1 MKNKYM
7 PTALA
12 MYMNYFVHG
21 MGAII
26 LSQNMD
32 AIMTQL
38 NTDRA
43 GVSYI
48 ISGLGIG
55 RLLVLFISG
64 ALSDKFGRKPF
75 ILLGMLS
82 YVIFLGGILVAPN
95 VQVAVIFAIIAGM
108 ANSFLDSGTYP
119 ALMEAFPEATGSA
132 NVMIKAF
139 ISAGQFL
146 LPFIIS
152 LLIASDLWYGYSF
165 LFCIAIFVVNGIF
178 MLKAPFPA
186 HKVEKAEAKE
196 EAAVEDTQ
204 KSSFW
209 IEGIALILIGFTATA
224 TFYIFQNYLP
234 TYAQEV
240 AGMAKPAALKLISIY
255 SAGSITSVLVTSVLV
270 KKWIKQVRFVFIY
283 PLISLIMLVLLF
295 IFPSPILCMI
305 SAFVIGFTAAG
316 GVLQLALTTMSELF
330 PANKG
335 TITGVVYTASSL
347 ASSILPA
354 LIGIISNSNVSNIIL
369 LNIIVTGIGVV
380 LALVVNFR
388 YNAIIRSSSR
398 A

>member
-12 MYMNYFVHG
+12 MYINYFVHG

-32 AIMTQL
+32 ALMAQF

-43 GVSYI
+43 GVSYV

-55 RLLVLFISG
+55 RLLVLFVSG

-75 ILLGMLS
+75 VLLGMFT
-82 YVIFLGGILVAPN
+82 YVLFLGGILVAPN
-95 VQVAVIFAIIAGM
+95 VLVAFALAVLAGM
-108 ANSFLDSGTYP
+108 ANSFMDSGTYP

-132 NVMIKAF
+132 NIIIKAF

-152 LLIASDLWYGYSF
+152 FLMANDLWYGYSF
-165 LFCIAIFVVNGIF
+165 LFCIAIFIINGLF
-178 MLKAPFPA
+178 LLKLQFPA
-186 HKVEKAEAKE
+186 HKVAKE
-196 EAAVEDTQ
+196 EVVAEVPKQ
-204 KSSFW
+204 KASFW
-209 IEGIALILIGFTATA
+209 IEGVALILIGFTATA
-224 TFYIFQNYLP
+224 TFYIIQNYLP

-240 AGMAKPAALKLISIY
+240 AGMEKAAALKLISLY
-255 SAGSITSVLVTSVLV
+255 SAGSLTSVLVTSVLV
-270 KKWIKQVRFVFIY
+270 AKWIKQVRFVFLY
-283 PLISLIMLVLLF
+283 PLISLVTLVLLF
-295 IFPSPILCMI
+295 LFPSPIMCVA
-305 SAFVIGFTAAG
+305 SAFVIGYSAAG

-354 LIGIISNSNVSNIIL
+354 LIGIISNSNVANIVL
-369 LNIIVTGIGVV
+369 LNIVITAIGVV
-380 LALVVNFR
+380 LALVVNIR
-388 YNAIIRSSSR
+388 YNIVNKKQV
-398 A
+398 

>member
-95 VQVAVIFAIIAGM
+95 VQIAVILAIIAGM

-119 ALMEAFPEATGSA
+119 ALMEAFPEAAGSA

-152 LLIASDLWYGYSF
+152 LLIAGNLWYGYSF
-165 LFCIAIFVVNGIF
+165 LICIAIFVINGIF

-186 HKVEKAEAKE
+186 HKVEKSEVKE
-196 EAAVEDTQ
+196 EAAVEETQ

-295 IFPSPILCMI
+295 LFPSPILCMI
-305 SAFVIGFTAAG
+305 SAFVIGFSAAG

-354 LIGIISNSNVSNIIL
+354 VIGIISNSNVSNIIL
-369 LNIIVTGIGVV
+369 LNIVVTGIGVV
-380 LALVVNFR
+380 LALIVNIR
-388 YNAIIRSSSR
+388 YNAVVRSSSR

>member
-95 VQVAVIFAIIAGM
+95 VQIAVIFAIIAGM

-132 NVMIKAF
+132 NVIIKAF

-152 LLIASDLWYGYSF
+152 LLIANDLWYGYSF
-165 LFCIAIFVVNGIF
+165 LFCIAIFVINGIF
-178 MLKAPFPA
+178 ILKAPFPA
-186 HKVEKAEAKE
+186 HKVESPEVKE
-196 EAAVEDTQ
+196 EVAVEETQ

-270 KKWIKQVRFVFIY
+270 KKWIKQVRFVFVY

-295 IFPSPILCMI
+295 LFPSPILCVI
-305 SAFVIGFTAAG
+305 SAFVIGFSAAG

-369 LNIIVTGIGVV
+369 LNIIVTGIGVA

-388 YNAIIRSSSR
+388 YNAIVRSSSR

>member
-32 AIMTQL
+32 ALMAQL

-82 YVIFLGGILVAPN
+82 YVIFLGGILLAPN
-95 VQVAVIFAIIAGM
+95 VAVAFIFAVIAGM
-108 ANSFLDSGTYP
+108 ANSFMDSGTYP
-119 ALMEAFPEATGSA
+119 ALMEAFPTATGSA

-152 LLIASDLWYGYSF
+152 LLIANNLWYGYSF

-178 MLKAPFPA
+178 LLKAPFPA
-186 HKVEKAEAKE
+186 HKVEKAEVKE
-196 EAAVEDTQ
+196 EVAVEEKQ

-234 TYAQEV
+234 TFAQEV
-240 AGMAKPAALKLISIY
+240 AGMEKPAALKLISLY

-270 KKWIKQVRFVFIY
+270 KKWIRQVRFVFIY

-295 IFPSPILCMI
+295 LFPSPILCVI
-305 SAFVIGFTAAG
+305 SAFVIGFSAAG

-369 LNIIVTGIGVV
+369 LNIVVTGGGVV

-388 YNAIIRSSSR
+388 YNQLMK
-398 A
+398 

>member
-12 MYMNYFVHG
+12 LYINYFVHG

-32 AIMTQL
+32 ALMQQF

-43 GVSYI
+43 GVSYV

-55 RLLVLFISG
+55 RLLVLFVSG

-75 ILLGMLS
+75 VLLGMVT
-82 YVIFLGGILVAPN
+82 YVAFLGGILAAPS
-95 VQVAVIFAIIAGM
+95 VAVAFIFAVLAGM
-108 ANSFLDSGTYP
+108 ANSFMDSGTYP
-119 ALMEAFPEATGSA
+119 ALMEAFPASSGSA
-132 NVMIKAF
+132 NIIIKAF
-139 ISAGQFL
+139 IAAGQFV

-152 LLIASDLWYGYSF
+152 FLIANDLWYGYSF
-165 LFCIAIFVVNGIF
+165 LFCIVIFIINGLF
-178 MLKAPFPA
+178 LLKLTFPP
-186 HKVEKAEAKE
+186 HKVEKAEVKE
-196 EAAVEDTQ
+196 ASVSNEP
-204 KSSFW
+204 KSNFW

-224 TFYIFQNYLP
+224 TFYIIQNYLP

-240 AGMAKPAALKLISIY
+240 AGMEKSAALKLISLY
-255 SAGSITSVLVTSVLV
+255 SAGSFTAVILTSILVA
-270 KKWIKQVRFVFIY
+270 KWIKQVRFVFVY
-283 PLISLIMLVLLF
+283 PLISLIMLVLLYL
-295 IFPSPILCMI
+295 FPSSIMCVVG
-305 SAFVIGFTAAG
+305 AFVIGYSAAG

-330 PANKG
+330 PKNKG
-335 TITGVVYTASSL
+335 TITGIVYTASSI

-354 LIGIISNSNVSNIIL
+354 LIGIISNSNVSNIML
-369 LNIIVTGIGVV
+369 LNIVITAIGVV
-380 LALVVNFR
+380 LALVVNVR
-388 YNAIIRSSSR
+388 YNMTFSSR

>member
-12 MYMNYFVHG
+12 MYMNYFIHG

-32 AIMTQL
+32 ALMTQL

-55 RLLVLFISG
+55 RLLVLFVSG

-75 ILLGMLS
+75 ILLGMAS
-82 YVIFLGGILVAPN
+82 YAIFLGGILLAPN
-95 VQVAVIFAIIAGM
+95 VAVAFIFAVIAGM

-119 ALMEAFPEATGSA
+119 ALMEAFPTATGSA

-146 LPFIIS
+146 LPFMIS
-152 LLIASDLWYGYSF
+152 FLIANDMWYGYSF
-165 LFCIAIFVVNGIF
+165 IFCIAVFIINGIF
-178 MLKAPFPA
+178 LLKAPFPA
-186 HKVEKAEAKE
+186 HKVEKAETKE
-196 EAAVEDTQ
+196 VVEEPKQ

-209 IEGIALILIGFTATA
+209 IEGMALILIGFTATA

-240 AGMAKPAALKLISIY
+240 AGMEKPAALKLISIY

-270 KKWIKQVRFVFIY
+270 KKWIKQVRFVCLY

-295 IFPSPILCMI
+295 VAPSPMMCII
-305 SAFVIGFTAAG
+305 SAFVIGFSAAG

-369 LNIIVTGIGVV
+369 LNVIITGIGVI
-380 LALVVNFR
+380 LALIVNIR
-388 YNAIIRSSSR
+388 YNILKKA
-398 A
+398 

>member
-12 MYMNYFVHG
+12 MYINYFVHG

-32 AIMTQL
+32 ALMTQF
-38 NTDRA
+38 NTDRV
-43 GVSYI
+43 GVSYV

-55 RLLVLFISG
+55 RLLVLFVSG

-75 ILLGMLS
+75 VLLGMLT

-95 VQVAVIFAIIAGM
+95 VPVAFVLAVLAGM
-108 ANSFLDSGTYP
+108 ANSFMDSGTYP

-132 NVMIKAF
+132 NIIIKAF
-139 ISAGQFL
+139 ISGGQFL

-152 LLIASDLWYGYSF
+152 FLMANDLWYGYSF
-165 LFCIAIFVVNGIF
+165 LFCIAIFVINGVF
-178 MLKAPFPA
+178 LLKLKFPA
-186 HKVEKAEAKE
+186 HKVEKAEIKE
-196 EAAVEDTQ
+196 EIVTEVPKQ

-224 TFYIFQNYLP
+224 TFYIIQNYLP

-240 AGMAKPAALKLISIY
+240 AGMEKAAALKLISLY
-255 SAGSITSVLVTSVLV
+255 SAGSLTSVLVTSVLV
-270 KKWIKQVRFVFIY
+270 AKWIKQVRFVFLY
-283 PLISLIMLVLLF
+283 PLISLITLVLLF
-295 IFPSPILCMI
+295 LFPSPIMCVA
-305 SAFVIGFTAAG
+305 SAFVIGYSAAG

-330 PANKG
+330 PSNKG

-354 LIGIISNSNVSNIIL
+354 LIGIISNSNVANIIL
-369 LNIIVTGIGVV
+369 LNIVITAIGVV
-380 LALVVNFR
+380 LALVVNIR
-388 YNAIIRSSSR
+388 YNVVHKTQV
-398 A
+398 

>member
-12 MYMNYFVHG
+12 MYINYFVHG

-32 AIMTQL
+32 ALMAQF

-43 GVSYI
+43 GVSYV

-55 RLLVLFISG
+55 RLLVLFVSG

-75 ILLGMLS
+75 VLLGMFT
-82 YVIFLGGILVAPN
+82 YVLFLGGILVAPN
-95 VQVAVIFAIIAGM
+95 VLVAFALAVLAGM
-108 ANSFLDSGTYP
+108 ANSFMDSGTYP

-132 NVMIKAF
+132 NIIIKAF

-152 LLIASDLWYGYSF
+152 FLMANDLWYGYSF
-165 LFCIAIFVVNGIF
+165 LFCIAIFIINGLF
-178 MLKAPFPA
+178 LLKLQFPA
-186 HKVEKAEAKE
+186 HKVAKE
-196 EAAVEDTQ
+196 EVVAEVPKQ
-204 KSSFW
+204 KASFW
-209 IEGIALILIGFTATA
+209 IEGVALILIGFTATP
-224 TFYIFQNYLP
+224 TFYIIQNYLP

-240 AGMAKPAALKLISIY
+240 AGMEKAAALKLISLY
-255 SAGSITSVLVTSVLV
+255 SAGSLTSVLVTSVLV
-270 KKWIKQVRFVFIY
+270 AKWIKQVRFVFLY
-283 PLISLIMLVLLF
+283 PLISLVTLVLLF
-295 IFPSPILCMI
+295 LFPSPIMCVA
-305 SAFVIGFTAAG
+305 SAFVIGYSAAG

-354 LIGIISNSNVSNIIL
+354 LIGIISNSNVANIVL
-369 LNIIVTGIGVV
+369 LNIVITAIGVV
-380 LALVVNFR
+380 LALVVNIR
-388 YNAIIRSSSR
+388 YNIVNKKQV
-398 A
+398 